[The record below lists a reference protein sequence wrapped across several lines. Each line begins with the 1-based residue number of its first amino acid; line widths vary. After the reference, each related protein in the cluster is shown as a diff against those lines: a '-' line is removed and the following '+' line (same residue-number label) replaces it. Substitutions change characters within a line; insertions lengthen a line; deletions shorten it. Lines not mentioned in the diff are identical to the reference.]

1 MYDGSSSCFCDR
13 EGGILIIEQTH
24 NYIITVFGN
33 STEITGASEGI
44 LWHANHHQWLD
55 PNLTGS
61 VYPNE
66 YPSSGL
72 RAERTHELLNDAY
85 GNITLETCKT
95 IARDHG
101 GGFDMNGKDSG
112 DICRHPDNASSKIT
126 AFSWIIMPK
135 DLTVFWTHT
144 SPCKGIFFKHDF
156 SKIFE

>member
-1 MYDGSSSCFCDR
+1 MYDGSSSCFCDL

-24 NYIITVFGN
+24 HYIITVFGN
-33 STEITGASEGI
+33 STEITGAPAGI

-66 YPSSGL
+66 NPSSDL

-95 IARDHG
+95 ITRDHG
-101 GGFDMNGKDSG
+101 GGFDIDGKDSG
-112 DICRHPDNASSKIT
+112 DICRHPDSSSSKIT

-135 DLTVFWTHT
+135 NLTVFWTHT
-144 SPCKGIFFKHDF
+144 SPCKGIFFEHDF
-156 SKIFE
+156 SKIF